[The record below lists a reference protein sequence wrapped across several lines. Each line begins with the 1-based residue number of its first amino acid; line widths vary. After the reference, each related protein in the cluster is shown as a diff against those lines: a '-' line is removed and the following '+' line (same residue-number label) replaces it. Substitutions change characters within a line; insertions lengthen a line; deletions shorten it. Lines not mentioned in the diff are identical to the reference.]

1 MNRIRYTLIILALLL
16 FSGWES
22 YAQID
27 TLSQENIIVTTGKI
41 VDGDTL
47 PHLTLEPIV
56 VLPKLTFES
65 RRQRRRYNK
74 LIRDIK
80 RVYPYAKLAKAKLDQ
95 MEMEFQALE
104 TERERKQY
112 VKTVEQQLMD
122 EFGDELKKLT
132 ISQGRLL
139 LKLIDRETG
148 ETSYELLKTLR
159 GSFSAVFWQTIARI
173 FGSNLKAEYDA
184 HGEDYLIERIVLKLE
199 YGML

>member
-1 MNRIRYTLIILALLL
+1 LALLL

>member
-1 MNRIRYTLIILALLL
+1 MKPIRYILFMLPLIL
-16 FSGWES
+16 FGGLDG
-22 YAQID
+22 YAQVD
-27 TLSQENIIVTTGKI
+27 TLNTETVIVTTGKI
-41 VDGDTL
+41 LEGDTL

-56 VLPKLTFES
+56 VFPRLTFEN

-74 LIRDIK
+74 LVRDIK

-95 MEMEFQALE
+95 MEREFQALE
-104 TERERKQY
+104 TERARKEY

-122 EFGDELKKLT
+122 EFGNELKKLT
-132 ISQGRLL
+132 ITQGRIL

-184 HGEDYLIERIVLKLE
+184 HGEDYLIERIVLQLE
-199 YGML
+199 HGML

>member
-1 MNRIRYTLIILALLL
+1 MNRIRYTLFILALFFFGGL
-16 FSGWES
+16 ES
-22 YAQID
+22 YAQVD
-27 TLSQENIIVTTGKI
+27 TLNQETIIVTTGR
-41 VDGDTL
+41 VVEGDTL

-56 VLPKLTFES
+56 VLPKLTFEN

-74 LIRDIK
+74 LVRDIK
-80 RVYPYAKLAKAKLDQ
+80 RVYHYAQLAKAKLEQ

-104 TERERKQY
+104 TERARKQY
-112 VKTVEQQLMD
+112 VKTIEQQLMD

-132 ISQGRLL
+132 ISQGRIL

-148 ETSYELLKTLR
+148 DTSYELLKTLR